1 MKRENDVELVREYV
15 EAERYEFYR
24 HALTEAKKDG
34 VEPEDVVYVLLTGK
48 VIEEYPERERL
59 LIFGEMSNRLPLHV
73 VCDLSDEDVMYIP
86 TVYIPSKEEWVKFQI
101 RKKRMGKRK

>member
-1 MKRENDVELVREYV
+1 MKRDKNIEMVREYV
-15 EAERYEFYR
+15 EAGRYEFYR

-34 VEPEDVVYVLLTGK
+34 VKPVDVVYVLLAGK

-59 LIFGEMSNRLPLHV
+59 LIYGEMPDQIPLHI

-86 TVYIPSKEEWVKFQI
+86 TVYIPSKEDWIRFQI
-101 RKKRMGKRK
+101 RKRKLKKKR